1 MLITIKMFVK
11 QQADYQ
17 NLDSEKKQ
25 EEIVAQKDPSV
36 PDERGAT
43 GQRPTEKLWFLG
55 LHRIH
60 GAWRGK
66 GHFAKHK
73 W

>member
-1 MLITIKMFVK
+1 MLITIKIFVK

-36 PDERGAT
+36 PDERGAA
-43 GQRPTEKLWFLG
+43 GQRPTERL
-55 LHRIH
+55 
-60 GAWRGK
+60 
-66 GHFAKHK
+66 
-73 W
+73 